1 MEKVAI
7 ITELQSEELKLQLVQ
22 PEWYFNPVQDCNGNW
37 IITEQEILS
46 SIYPQNDWIK
56 SLPLE
61 DWCRPVSI
69 EE

>member
-37 IITEQEILS
+37 IITEQEIQS

-56 SLPLE
+56 SLPLV
-61 DWCRPVSI
+61 DWCRPISI

>member
-22 PEWYFNPVQDCNGNW
+22 PEWYFNPVQDCNGDW
-37 IITEQEILS
+37 IITEQEITS

-56 SLPLE
+56 LLPLI
-61 DWCRPVSI
+61 DWCRPISI